1 VNPPNGYAPTPA
13 SGTIPYSGTNT
24 TVTISFARALYNVTF
39 QESGLP
45 SGTVWSVTFNGTTLD
60 DTTVGTS
67 GSITF
72 SVFDGS
78 YAYTVGSVANYNSN
92 PPGGT
97 QVVSGANVNVP
108 VVFTH
113 VPVPYLVTFTES
125 GLVAGTTWA
134 VTLGSTTHSST
145 NTTVVFSELNAT
157 YIYPNAGTITVA
169 GQNTG
174 LTVVFA
180 PPTVATFA
188 VLFDETGLATGTNW
202 SVTVGAST
210 LYSNGASSV
219 TFELANDSYSYTVNA
234 VPNYQIEKATGTF
247 QVAGQA
253 QQVPVTFVSAPV
265 TYTITF
271 SETGLNSG
279 VNWSVTIGTTTHY
292 SNGAATVTFQEVNG
306 VYNWQ
311 IGSLSGYSVS
321 SSTGT
326 VTLTG
331 QPESVTVVFTSTG
344 GGTTSSSGLSTL
356 DWALI
361 GIVIAIIVIALV
373 VALVMRGRGG
383 SGTPATTETT
393 STTTS
398 ETTTTPET
406 WSEGNPPG
414 TSP

>member
-1 VNPPNGYAPTPA
+1 
-13 SGTIPYSGTNT
+13 
-24 TVTISFARALYNVTF
+24 
-39 QESGLP
+39 
-45 SGTVWSVTFNGTTLD
+45 
-60 DTTVGTS
+60 
-67 GSITF
+67 
-72 SVFDGS
+72 
-78 YAYTVGSVANYNSN
+78 
-92 PPGGT
+92 
-97 QVVSGANVNVP
+97 
-108 VVFTH
+108 
-113 VPVPYLVTFTES
+113 
-125 GLVAGTTWA
+125 
-134 VTLGSTTHSST
+134 
-145 NTTVVFSELNAT
+145 
-157 YIYPNAGTITVA
+157 
-169 GQNTG
+169 
-174 LTVVFA
+174 
-180 PPTVATFA
+180 